1 MFDFL
6 TNWISGIFGKI
17 TGIATQITDTVL
29 KTPADVFG
37 QDYWNSLL
45 KIGMSAVM
53 PFAIL
58 ILSFCMAG
66 DLYKMYCRSN
76 GAPDMEVISLTF
88 LKYIIPFTCM
98 TYTYD
103 LLQFIF
109 TQVNSLIRQ
118 LYEKVTIGTGNS
130 IDTSAWIQQVSQM
143 GFGQKFGLW
152 IQLFGP
158 WLGTFIM
165 SIIAT
170 VVVYGRLFEIVMY
183 WIFAPIPFATFASD
197 ELRGSIGIN
206 FVKMFVAL
214 ILQGGL
220 IVLAVSLYLMLIKQV
235 TIQTSM
241 EGVFAMLGYSAILI
255 TVLVKTGSLSKR
267 LLGTF

>member
-1 MFDFL
+1 MFDIV
-6 TNWISGIFGKI
+6 TDWITGIFGKI
-17 TGIATQITDTVL
+17 TGLATQITDTVL

-45 KIGMSAVM
+45 KIGMTVVM

-76 GAPDMEVISLTF
+76 GVPDLEVISLTF

-109 TQVNSLIRQ
+109 TQVNNMVRQ

-130 IDTSAWIQQVSQM
+130 VDTSAFIQQVSQM
-143 GFGQKFGLW
+143 SFAQKFGVW

-158 WLGTFIM
+158 WLGTAIM
-165 SIIAT
+165 SIVAT

-197 ELRGSIGIN
+197 SLRNSVGIN
-206 FVKMFVAL
+206 FVKMFIAL
-214 ILQGGL
+214 VLQGGL
-220 IVLAVSLYLMLIKQV
+220 IVLTVSLYLMLIKSV
-235 TIQTSM
+235 TIQTSVD
-241 EGVFAMLGYSAILI
+241 GAFAMLGYSAILI